1 MFESTLSTNTHLV
14 SMSEDISKEIQQMNA
29 QKDSEISG
37 LKSKVKSLEDRLANL
52 FKEFT
57 FTSIDNIQQ
66 NWALF
71 DD

>member
-1 MFESTLSTNTHLV
+1 
-14 SMSEDISKEIQQMNA
+14 MSEEMTK
-29 QKDSEISG
+29 EISG
-37 LKSKVKSLEDRLANL
+37 MSSKKDAEITGLKAKVKSLEDRLANL

-71 DD
+71 DDQFQRIKEEEQAR

>member
-1 MFESTLSTNTHLV
+1 
-14 SMSEDISKEIQQMNA
+14 MSEDITKEIAQMNS

-37 LKSKVKSLEDRLANL
+37 LKLKVKHLEDRLANL

>member
-1 MFESTLSTNTHLV
+1 M